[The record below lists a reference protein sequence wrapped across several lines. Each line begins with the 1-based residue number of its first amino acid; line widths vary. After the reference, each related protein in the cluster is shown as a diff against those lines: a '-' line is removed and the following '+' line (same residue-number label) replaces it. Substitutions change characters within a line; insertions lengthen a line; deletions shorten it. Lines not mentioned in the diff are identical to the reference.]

1 MAKYINGSIKFPSAL
16 KPTGAQPLDDR
27 TIVKTFN
34 DLLDENTFIIDGASA
49 AYPGMSVTVIDENK
63 TYILKGVHPLDDNGV
78 EIEDEWIASDLKIAE
93 NWVPAGSSDLS
104 GELAGINSR
113 VDGLEDR
120 IEDAEAALGN
130 ISYPVTDVK
139 VNGTSAV
146 KDGVAEITIDTGL
159 TEGEVKDLIDASFNE
174 FVAEVTDNNTVDTF
188 KELIDYA
195 AEHKS
200 EIGDL
205 VAEVDKKIESISV
218 NGVDATVA
226 NGAAD
231 VKIEADDIELGTA
244 ITSDGE
250 VANEDGSNVIHAVDT
265 KLSIVLQGIYDS
277 ISGAEAGGVHA
288 IVAADKS
295 VLINSANKNNPTVKV
310 QLSTNANNL
319 LSVDE
324 TGLFA
329 AMYYEGDDE

>member
-1 MAKYINGSIKFPSAL
+1 MAKYFNGSIEFPSAL
-16 KPTGAQPLDDR
+16 LPSGTQPLDDR
-27 TIVKTFN
+27 TVVKTFN
-34 DLLDENTFIIDGASA
+34 DLLDKNTFLVNGSA
-49 AYPGMSVTVIDENK
+49 ATYPGMSVSVIDENK
-63 TYILKGVHPLDDNGV
+63 IYVLKGTPKLDKDGQPIN
-78 EIEDEWIASDLKIAE
+78 DELIASDHTQKD
-93 NWVPAGSSDLS
+93 NWVAIGSSDLS
-104 GELAGINSR
+104 GELADISGR
-113 VDGLEDR
+113 VDGLEGR
-120 IEDAEAALGN
+120 IEDAEAVLEN
-130 ISYPVTDVK
+130 IPYPVTDVK
-139 VNGTSAV
+139 VNGETVV

-159 TEGEVKDLIDASFNE
+159 TADAVQGLIDSSFNE
-174 FVAEVTDNNTVDTF
+174 FVGKVTENETVDTF

-205 VAEVDKKIESISV
+205 VAEVDKKIDSISV

-226 NGAAD
+226 NGAAS

>member
-1 MAKYINGSIKFPSAL
+1 MAKYFNGSIEFPSAL
-16 KPTGAQPLDDR
+16 LPSGTQPLDDR
-27 TIVKTFN
+27 TVVKTFN
-34 DLLDENTFIIDGASA
+34 DLLDKNTFLVNGSA
-49 AYPGMSVTVIDENK
+49 ATYPGMSVSVIDENK
-63 TYILKGVHPLDDNGV
+63 IYVLKGTPKLDKDGQPIN
-78 EIEDEWIASDLKIAE
+78 DELIASDHTQKD
-93 NWVPAGSSDLS
+93 NWVAIGSSDLS
-104 GELAGINSR
+104 GELADISGR
-113 VDGLEDR
+113 VDGLEGR
-120 IEDAEAALGN
+120 IEAAETTLEN
-130 ISYPVTDVK
+130 IPYPVTDVK
-139 VNGTSAV
+139 VNGETVV

-159 TEGEVKDLIDASFNE
+159 TSDDVQDLIDSSFND
-174 FVAEVTDNNTVDTF
+174 FVGKVTDNNTVDTF
-188 KELIDYA
+188 KEFIDYA

-205 VAEVDKKIESISV
+205 VAEVDKKIESVNV
-218 NGVDATVA
+218 NGVDASVTD
-226 NGAAD
+226 GAAS

-244 ITSDGE
+244 ITSDGN
-250 VANEDGSNVIHAVDT
+250 VPSEDESNVVHKADA
-265 KLSIVLQGIYDS
+265 KLSIVLQGIYNS

-295 VLINSANKNNPTVKV
+295 VLINSADKNNPTVKV

>member
-120 IEDAEAALGN
+120 IEAAETTLEN
-130 ISYPVTDVK
+130 IPYPVTDVK
-139 VNGTSAV
+139 VNGETVV

-159 TEGEVKDLIDASFNE
+159 TEGEVQGLIDASFKE
-174 FVAEVTDNNTVDTF
+174 FIAEATDNNTVDTF

-205 VAEVDKKIESISV
+205 VAEVDKKIESVNV
-218 NGVDATVA
+218 NGVDASVTD
-226 NGAAD
+226 GAAS

-244 ITSDGE
+244 ITSDGN
-250 VANEDGSNVIHAVDT
+250 VPSEDESNVVHKADA
-265 KLSIVLQGIYDS
+265 KLSIVLQGIYNS

-295 VLINSANKNNPTVKV
+295 VLINSADKNNPTVKV

>member
-78 EIEDEWIASDLKIAE
+78 EKEDEWIVSNLKIAE

-104 GELAGINSR
+104 GELA
-113 VDGLEDR
+113 
-120 IEDAEAALGN
+120 
-130 ISYPVTDVK
+130 
-139 VNGTSAV
+139 
-146 KDGVAEITIDTGL
+146 
-159 TEGEVKDLIDASFNE
+159 DLI
-174 FVAEVTDNNTVDTF
+174 TT
-188 KELIDYA
+188 
-195 AEHKS
+195 
-200 EIGDL
+200 
-205 VAEVDKKIESISV
+205 VDKKIESVNV
-218 NGVDATVA
+218 NGIDATVTK
-226 NGAAD
+226 GAAS
-231 VKIEADDIELGTA
+231 VKIDADNIELGTA

-250 VANEDGSNVIHAVDT
+250 VANEDESNVVHKADA

-277 ISGAEAGGVHA
+277 ISGAEAGGVSA
-288 IVAADKS
+288 IAAADKS
-295 VLINSANKNNPTVKV
+295 ILINSADKNNPTVRV
-310 QLSTNANNL
+310 QLSTNENNL
-319 LSVDE
+319 LSVDG